1 MNGTGSGSA
10 PVTTRWTL
18 DELGDD
24 LDPGRPREVSAALAA
39 TFEGLHGVPPLGV
52 YAAPGRVNLMGEH
65 TDYNGGWCLP
75 MALPHATYAAVRRRD
90 DRRLTVTSLQQ
101 EAAFSTDLD
110 GLEPA
115 SLRGWSRYPAGVVWL
130 LEESGVPMSGMDVVI
145 DSRVPVGAGLSSSAA
160 LECAVALAACAMAEV
175 TVDEEMRGRLIDVC
189 VRAEREIAGSPTGG
203 MDQTVSLLA
212 QPGGALW
219 LDCLSG
225 RTEHV
230 PWSFTDVSL
239 LIVDTRA
246 QHSLADG
253 QYGDRRAECA
263 RAAAALGIGVLRGSD
278 DPGHGLRGLTDDLL
292 RRRVRHICSENL
304 RVGAAVRAI
313 RAGEHRELG
322 RLFTESHESLRYDF
336 EVSCAELD
344 LVVDTAMAEGAYG
357 ARMTGGGFGGSAI
370 VLAEVAELTRV
381 RAAVTAAFAQRGF
394 PRPAF
399 AVAAPAGAADEVEP
413 CDR

>member
-1 MNGTGSGSA
+1 
-10 PVTTRWTL
+10 VECETTVVPPSWTL
-18 DELGDD
+18 DGLGDD
-24 LDPGRPREVSAALAA
+24 LDPGRPRELSAALAA
-39 TFEGLHGVPPLGV
+39 TFERLHGVPPTGV
-52 YAAPGRVNLMGEH
+52 FAAPGRVNLMGEH

-75 MALPHATYAAVRRRD
+75 MALPHATYAAIRKRD
-90 DRRLTVTSLQQ
+90 DRRLTVTSRQQ
-101 EAAFSTDLD
+101 DRVFSTDLD
-110 GLEPA
+110 GLQPA
-115 SLRGWSRYPAGVVWL
+115 NLRGWSSYPAGVVWL
-130 LEESGVPMSGMDVVI
+130 LEASGIHLPGMDVVI

-160 LECAVALAACAMAEV
+160 LECAVALGACAMAEV
-175 TVDEEMRGRLIDVC
+175 DVDEEMRRRLIDVC
-189 VRAEREIAGSPTGG
+189 VRAEREIVGSPTGG

-212 QPGGALW
+212 QQGGAL
-219 LDCLSG
+219 LLNCLTG

-230 PWSFTDVSL
+230 PWSSAGVSL
-239 LIVDTRA
+239 LVVDTRA

-263 RAAAALGIGVLRGSD
+263 RAAAALGVGVILGAD
-278 DPGHGLRGLTDDLL
+278 DPGQGLRRLTNDLL
-292 RRRVRHICSENL
+292 RRRVRHLCTENL

-344 LVVDTAMAEGAYG
+344 LVVDTALANGAYG

-370 VLAEVAELTRV
+370 VLARDTELTTI
-381 RAAVTAAFAQRGF
+381 RAAVTAAYAQRGF
-394 PRPAF
+394 ARPAF
-399 AVAAPAGAADEVEP
+399 VVATAAGAADQVEP